1 MKTVLITGATGFL
14 GYRLVGELLKNGS
27 TEIVAIGG
35 RPEDKA
41 VFHPAND
48 RLRYCFLDEFFSESY
63 GCIDT
68 VINCAF
74 PRSND
79 FAVISDALG
88 FTERVISRLEE
99 LRVKSLI
106 NISSQGVYKR
116 LEVGSL
122 STEDSPIQPI
132 DSYSLAKYAVEKMFC
147 VSSLPFVT
155 NVRLGSLNM
164 PQRFL
169 SFFVQKAIK
178 DGSFMVSAP
187 NKYAALLDV
196 EDAASGITSLV
207 SLDPQKRHNTYNIGI
222 GTQYSI
228 LEYAESVRRIGESL
242 GYSIAYDVADNEAT
256 ECAGM
261 YCCRIFE
268 DTGWRARITKEMM
281 ITRMF
286 KDLKND

>member
-14 GYRLVGELLKNGS
+14 GYHLVGELLKNES
-27 TEIVAIGG
+27 NEIIAIGG
-35 RPEDKA
+35 RPGDKA

-48 RLRYCFLDEFFSESY
+48 RLRYCFLGELFTESFN
-63 GCIDT
+63 CIDT

-79 FAVISDALG
+79 LAVISDAFD
-88 FTERVISRLEE
+88 FTGRVISRLEE
-99 LRVKSLI
+99 LGVKSLI

-132 DSYSLAKYAVEKMFC
+132 DSYSLAKYAVEKLFC
-147 VSSLPFVT
+147 VSSLPYVT
-155 NVRLGSLNM
+155 NIRLGSLNM

-169 SFFVQKAIK
+169 FFFVQKAIK
-178 DGSFMVSAP
+178 EGSFTVSAP
-187 NKYAALLDV
+187 KKYAALLDV

-207 SLDPQKRHNTYNIGI
+207 SLDPQKRQNTYNIGI

-228 LEYAESVRRIGESL
+228 LEYAESVKRIGESL
-242 GYSIAYDVADNEAT
+242 GYNITYDVVDNEST

-261 YCCRIFE
+261 DCIRIFE
-268 DTGWRARITKEMM
+268 DTGWKARITKEMM
-281 ITRMF
+281 ITRMY
-286 KDLKND
+286 KNLKND